1 MVDWRGFGT
10 EAWGAPS
17 SAPSP
22 SASAPE
28 PPPPEDDAAPAPDG
42 DPDQSASATPPS
54 PEEVGEAK
62 DAPSPSEE
70 GPKQAGSA
78 VAEALVT
85 GDEAQFLRERIEQ
98 LERSVDRLEQLVGR
112 AQELH
117 LAEQRSHD
125 ETRHQL
131 QEAQARVIGLL
142 EAPREAPPE
151 PPTATRSGAPA
162 ARSRP
167 QPPASSAAAIVTR
180 DLRLGLMRFS
190 RWLRG

>member
-10 EAWGAPS
+10 EEWGAAS
-17 SAPSP
+17 SAPSR
-22 SASAPE
+22 SARASE
-28 PPPPEDDAAPAPDG
+28 PPPKADPAPASDDDPDPAAAPA
-42 DPDQSASATPPS
+42 S
-54 PEEVGEAK
+54 PEEVG
-62 DAPSPSEE
+62 DAEDTASPPEE
-70 GPKQAGSA
+70 SREPAADTVAG
-78 VAEALVT
+78 ALVT

-142 EAPREAPPE
+142 EAPREAPPQ
-151 PPTATRSGAPA
+151 PPPETRPASSAP
-162 ARSRP
+162 RSRP
-167 QPPASSAAAIVTR
+167 QPPASSAAAIVAR
-180 DLRLGLMRFS
+180 DLRLGLIRFS